1 MPVPAALEALR
12 VRSQPIPLDAAARAQ
27 WAARMNGLASMQMMG
42 VAFDLSDPAVV
53 RLGLAT
59 VSEAHLGGLGTTAVN
74 GAVIAGMFDAALGVA
89 GTMQF
94 EGRRA
99 GTIELSIKLMRP
111 VFTAPLEML
120 AVTVKRSA
128 HLAFTEAELYADQR
142 LCAVASG
149 IVAVASLPKEGD
161 NFW

>member
-1 MPVPAALEALR
+1 MPVLAALDALR
-12 VRSQPIPLDAAARAQ
+12 VRARAIPLDAASRQA
-27 WAARMNGLASMQMMG
+27 WAARMNGLASMQLMG
-42 VAFDLSDPAVV
+42 VVIDLTDPAVAQL
-53 RLGLAT
+53 RLDT
-59 VSEAHLGGLGTTAVN
+59 VHEAHRGGLGTSAVN

-89 GTMQF
+89 GTLQF

-120 AVTVKRSA
+120 AVTIKRSA

-142 LCAVASG
+142 LCAIASG
-149 IVAVASLPKEGD
+149 IVAIASLPTDGE